1 VNKNLSSTKTNQL
14 DLNENKFSIR
24 SLLEKSES
32 QETYKKSFFVL
43 TDELKEDDE
52 EMSIKLKREIL
63 LNKLVFDK
71 SIINGKVFS
80 DSFSDQAI
88 SQIYL
93 ALSPESRKILLEK

>member
-1 VNKNLSSTKTNQL
+1 MTRTNDKSNQP
-14 DLNENKFSIR
+14 DVNENKFSIR

-43 TDELKEDDE
+43 SDELKEDDE

-63 LNKLVFDK
+63 LNKLVSDK

-80 DSFSDQAI
+80 DNFNDLAV
-88 SQIYL
+88 SQIFL
-93 ALSPESRKILLEK
+93 ALCPESRKILIEK